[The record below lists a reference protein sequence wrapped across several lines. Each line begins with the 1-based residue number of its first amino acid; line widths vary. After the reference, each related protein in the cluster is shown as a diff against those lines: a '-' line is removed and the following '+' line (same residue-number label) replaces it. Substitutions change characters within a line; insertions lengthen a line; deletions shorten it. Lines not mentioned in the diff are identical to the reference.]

1 MVAAL
6 LDPLQIVVPGFFTG
20 RFPVHAVLRRQVRGY
35 IQNSRVH
42 EPGIN
47 VLRGILIHSHQAIAL
62 RAVVASLLAVEGGN
76 CAGITAVVTVR
87 PAILGIDTLLEDHFL
102 GNGLVMLLLGQ
113 ITLGQHFGEDIQLT
127 VAVPSG
133 AVPHFALVLEDIF
146 RVRVEQRGVIGN
158 ADQAG
163 TLSGG
168 QALQFLAEIGGGS
181 ALDAVAA
188 LAQINTVQVLIHD
201 DVLIVLLFEHLGP
214 EYLHDLP
221 LHRNAVLLTDVLN
234 QLLGDGGA
242 AELAV
247 AAEEHIHAR
256 LDRCDPVHALM
267 LIKPLVLNGH
277 GGIDQILRDL
287 VQRGDL
293 PVRGGI
299 NLLQLLN
306 ISAAV
311 HIIKKRGL
319 FQVVVVN
326 GPVRGFRQNII
337 LQIVSQSAHE
347 HHAADQQDQDH
358 RQSGAQRDLQQRQR
372 RAPQSID
379 RFQRPVGIPVLADL
393 LISPFLFVC
402 HAYNLQCRG
411 TSADRAFLGNRVETR
426 LSVISSVDYTI
437 FSQKTK
443 APIS

>member
-1 MVAAL
+1 
-6 LDPLQIVVPGFFTG
+6 
-20 RFPVHAVLRRQVRGY
+20 
-35 IQNSRVH
+35 
-42 EPGIN
+42 
-47 VLRGILIHSHQAIAL
+47 
-62 RAVVASLLAVEGGN
+62 
-76 CAGITAVVTVR
+76 
-87 PAILGIDTLLEDHFL
+87 
-102 GNGLVMLLLGQ
+102 
-113 ITLGQHFGEDIQLT
+113 
-127 VAVPSG
+127 
-133 AVPHFALVLEDIF
+133 
-146 RVRVEQRGVIGN
+146 
-158 ADQAG
+158 
-163 TLSGG
+163 
-168 QALQFLAEIGGGS
+168 
-181 ALDAVAA
+181 
-188 LAQINTVQVLIHD
+188 
-201 DVLIVLLFEHLGP
+201 
-214 EYLHDLP
+214 
-221 LHRNAVLLTDVLN
+221 
-234 QLLGDGGA
+234 
-242 AELAV
+242 
-247 AAEEHIHAR
+247 
-256 LDRCDPVHALM
+256 M

-277 GGIDQILRDL
+277 GGIDQILRNL

-372 RAPQSID
+372 RAAQSID

-411 TSADRAFLGNRVETR
+411 ASADRAFLGNWVETR